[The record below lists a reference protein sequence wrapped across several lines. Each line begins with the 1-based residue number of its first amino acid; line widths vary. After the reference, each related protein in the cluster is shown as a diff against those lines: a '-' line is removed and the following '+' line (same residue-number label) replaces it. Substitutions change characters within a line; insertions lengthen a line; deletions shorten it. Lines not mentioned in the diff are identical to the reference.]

1 MEGIEHHQSGC
12 PTCGAPLHLSKGES
26 ILCPECGMPVNIS
39 EEDDDLDYEEADDES
54 GEEWE

>member
-1 MEGIEHHQSGC
+1 MEAEYQSGC
-12 PTCGAPLHLSKGES
+12 PTCGAPLHISRGDS

-39 EEDDDLDYEEADDES
+39 DDEEDMLEYEETEDT